1 MAVPNTGSN
10 AGPTATCS
18 RCGEPVD
25 GHRFCED
32 CGHDLWLRR
41 SGAAVAPAGPCP
53 ACGTNGHNGFGR
65 DGVDAGGEAYC
76 GTCGLRRPD
85 GTERVEADLGRVA
98 GVSDR
103 GLSHARNEDAMA
115 VGVLDAPN

>member
-65 DGVDAGGEAYC
+65 DGVDAGADAALARLLHPQGPDMWEAVAEAA
-76 GTCGLRRPD
+76 D
-85 GTERVEADLGRVA
+85 AVAAVEAGDVRTPPSCTLVA
-98 GVSDR
+98 
-103 GLSHARNEDAMA
+103 A
-115 VGVLDAPN
+115 VV